1 MDISTLLLDFRIT
14 SHCNLGCDLCFR
26 NPGIQDSSLVSACNV
41 IERMYKMGFRRI
53 GFTGGEP
60 TSRTDFIEL
69 IEYAKRLGFMTYLST
84 VGHRFIMDHARLN
97 QVLDWVGIPID
108 GIDKHINSEIRSD
121 KMSNQ
126 HRVIKNILT
135 WLPNSNNKINIKL
148 TTVVSQSNIN
158 SLNDIVYWIENL
170 PYKIQAWRFY
180 QFCPLGVG
188 KEKRGK
194 LENNTD
200 LFKEKMELLKKQHP
214 SMPISWATFEE
225 RDKANVVMEPN
236 FDIIIPDGENYTLL
250 GNMLTDSQEHIINA
264 IFGNNEII
272 QKCQNN
278 RFWLDNMEYTA

>member
-1 MDISTLLLDFRIT
+1 
-14 SHCNLGCDLCFR
+14 
-26 NPGIQDSSLVSACNV
+26 
-41 IERMYKMGFRRI
+41 
-53 GFTGGEP
+53 
-60 TSRTDFIEL
+60 
-69 IEYAKRLGFMTYLST
+69 
-84 VGHRFIMDHARLN
+84 
-97 QVLDWVGIPID
+97 
-108 GIDKHINSEIRSD
+108 
-121 KMSNQ
+121 
-126 HRVIKNILT
+126 
-135 WLPNSNNKINIKL
+135 

-194 LENNTD
+194 LEINTD

-250 GNMLTDSQEHIINA
+250 GNMLTDSQEYIINA